1 MVFILKNILI
11 HPHIRHIS
19 LPIILLGGVFK
30 KSFVMFPPGLWEAC
44 LCCVLFYFIFLAH
57 YWNQKCL
64 FSLGHE
70 ASDQAPL
77 WHWRFPK
84 TQQWGAGPTGQ
95 ALGMDSGPEHPK
107 CCSSLN
113 STRSKPTRELS
124 LQEHRLPPAPPQQR

>member
-11 HPHIRHIS
+11 HPHQAHFPSYHLVGWGFLKIFCNVPS
-19 LPIILLGGVFK
+19 LGFGRL
-30 KSFVMFPPGLWEAC
+30 AC
-44 LCCVLFYFIFLAH
+44 VVFYFILLAH

-95 ALGMDSGPEHPK
+95 ALGMGSGPEHPK